1 MLTRVQRELSTVH
14 SLSLYKKQNSLAAL
28 NSGRSSPNIEIANDS
43 NEYCNNSED
52 ANQSSIGSNSGANRM
67 IHQILQEVNEKREIR
82 ERKESD
88 QELGSEL
95 EIETLINPK
104 TKHYKQKYNI
114 YSFLNSPVGFW
125 ATRFVI
131 NFNELLIINDN
142 NCYSF
147 H

>member
-14 SLSLYKKQNSLAAL
+14 SLSLYKKQNSFAAF
-28 NSGRSSPNIEIANDS
+28 NSDKNSPNVEIANDS
-43 NEYCNNSED
+43 NGYSSNNED
-52 ANQSSIGSNSGANRM
+52 ANQSSIGSNSEANRM

-82 ERKESD
+82 ERRQSDEES
-88 QELGSEL
+88 GSNL
-95 EIETLINPK
+95 EIAVIINPK
-104 TKHYKQKYNI
+104 TKYYKLKYKI

-131 NFNELLIINDN
+131 NFNGLLIINHS